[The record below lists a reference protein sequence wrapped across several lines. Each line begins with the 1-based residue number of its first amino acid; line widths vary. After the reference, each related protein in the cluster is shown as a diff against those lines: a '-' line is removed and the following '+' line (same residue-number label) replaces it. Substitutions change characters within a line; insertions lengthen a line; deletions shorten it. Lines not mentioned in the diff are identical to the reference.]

1 MYKPAKKKYQHN
13 KYEDFFYRF
22 STSCMQ
28 FYYNLLNTCLIWTQ
42 AAMEPSMPGH
52 APHNVPGRSAWG
64 GLNVAYEM
72 QQDPNKP
79 G

>member
-1 MYKPAKKKYQHN
+1 MRMFFTGFLLLVHRFIIIRSCKY
-13 KYEDFFYRF
+13 
-22 STSCMQ
+22 
-28 FYYNLLNTCLIWTQ
+28 LCLIWTQ